1 MMKNQVDDKNESLDW
16 LSISLSQIKKR
27 NKIETEPFLT
37 VFQSNNHLWY
47 ENSRLQRIQND
58 LKQQIGIMQHELSQ
72 SQSNEQIKIQLTIIQ
87 NQLREL
93 PNTQFN
99 ERKIKLDLSKK
110 IQDQSNIIKTK
121 EEEILLSKEENN
133 KSTKKILYIEN
144 ELITQSKNYDEL
156 KIKLELENEILM
168 KRFLE
173 FQEKN
178 SIEINDMNELIEKLK
193 SKEN

>member
-1 MMKNQVDDKNESLDW
+1 MKNIVVEQDW

-47 ENSRLQRIQND
+47 ENSRLQRIHND
-58 LKQQIGIMQHELSQ
+58 LKQQIGIIQHDISQ
-72 SQSNEQIKIQLTIIQ
+72 SPSNELVTNEQIKTQLTLIQ

-93 PNTQFN
+93 PNTKFN

-110 IQDQSNIIKTK
+110 IQDQYNIIKAK
-121 EEEILLSKEENN
+121 EVENN
-133 KSTKKILYIEN
+133 KSNEKILSLQN
-144 ELITQSKNYDEL
+144 DLITQAKHYDEL
-156 KIKLELENEILM
+156 KIKLELEYEILM

-178 SIEINDMNELIEKLK
+178 SIEINNMNDLIEKLK
-193 SKEN
+193 LKEN